1 MLTNKILMCFYR
13 HPWPPFCSNIT
24 FEVWSSREDDDII
37 QHWANKG
44 ISNDD
49 GYDEGRFVR
58 IIYNSEV
65 LRTPCSDA
73 NSGDHLCS
81 MKAFKQ
87 MMSKFVVHEDYE
99 DLCGG
104 KGEWHSPSHA
114 AKEGKNAVQ
123 GGAI

>member
-1 MLTNKILMCFYR
+1 MCFCS

-24 FEVWSSREDDDII
+24 FEVWSSRKDDDVI
-37 QHWANKG
+37 QHWANNG
-44 ISNDD
+44 ISKDGSHDD
-49 GYDEGRFVR
+49 GRFVR

-73 NSGDHLCS
+73 NSDDHLCS

-87 MMSKFVVHEDYE
+87 MMSKFVVHTDYK

-104 KGEWHSPSHA
+104 TGEWHSSNHG
-114 AKEGKNAVQ
+114 AKDEKNAVQ